1 MAQREKVKGV
11 IVVLLGPIGARYS
24 FADVVD
30 TVESIRTYASPTSRI
45 IIQDH
50 SSPFELGKRIK
61 AQFPD
66 VIIVRAPKN
75 YGPYGGLYQPE
86 SLSILYIHEHL
97 DPDVVIFMDTDA
109 LFTNHGLEDA
119 AIAYFKDHPNVGLM
133 GNFLREGEGIAWPIE
148 KMHKQMG
155 WLGKVRDPERHKVL
169 NDLVKKAHANGWRDG
184 EHIQGGMRIYNATL
198 IPKMIAANMIDRAP
212 IRRLFLANDHI
223 YGLICAACGM
233 EMAHFQAPDY
243 PFAVVWVGMP
253 MSPQAIVEQGV
264 AAFHSTRSWKDAEYA
279 WNEDQIRAF
288 FAAHRA
294 GVTAPLPPK
303 RTAAVASA
311 PVSAPSARGLLPIPA
326 SLRPKLFRLQ
336 FVIKRWMDIV
346 GSAILLVLTAP
357 LMLLLAFLITR
368 DSAGPA
374 LVEAAY
380 VGAKVRGKGGKRSW
394 QSKKIYLYEFRTTQY
409 VDNVDNASPARTRL
423 SGLLCRF
430 CLHKLPLLINVFR
443 GDLSLVGPYPAPATE
458 VEEYSSRELRRL
470 EATPGLTGWSQIRR
484 TRTTEF
490 AQTVERDIWYA
501 EHRSVWLDLL
511 IILVTPFAILRGVPQ
526 DPRKRVEALS
536 ERPSSNV
543 PSATYR

>member
-11 IVVLLGPIGARYS
+11 IVVLLGPIGARYN

-30 TVESIRTYASPTSRI
+30 TVESIRAYASPESRI

-61 AQFPD
+61 AQFRD

-75 YGPYGGLYQPE
+75 YGLYGGLYQPE
-86 SLSILYIHEHL
+86 SLSFLYIHQHL
-97 DPDVVIFMDTDA
+97 DPAVVIFMDTDA
-109 LFTNHGLEDA
+109 MFTNHGLEDA
-119 AIAYFKDHPNVGLM
+119 AIAYFKEHPTVGLM
-133 GNFLREGEGIAWPIE
+133 GNFLREGEGIEWPVQ
-148 KMHKQMG
+148 KLHKQLG
-155 WLGKVRDPERHKVL
+155 WLGKLRDPERHRVL
-169 NDLVKKAHANGWRDG
+169 SDLVKKAHGHGWKDG

-223 YGLICAACGM
+223 YGLLCAACGM
-233 EMAHFQAPDY
+233 EMAHFQAPEY

-264 AAFHSTRSWKDAEYA
+264 AAFHSTRSWKDAEYV
-279 WNEDQIRAF
+279 WNEEQIRAY

-294 GVTAPLPPK
+294 GLTAPLPPK
-303 RTAAVASA
+303 RSGEAA
-311 PVSAPSARGLLPIPA
+311 PVSAPPARGLLPIPA
-326 SLRPKLFRLQ
+326 SMRPKIFRVQ

-346 GSAILLVLTAP
+346 GSAVLLVLTAP
-357 LMLLLAFLITR
+357 LMLVLALLIKR

-374 LVEAAY
+374 LMETAH

-409 VDNVDNASPARTRL
+409 ADNVDNAAPAHTRL
-423 SGLLCRF
+423 SGLLHRF

-443 GDLSLVGPYPAPATE
+443 GDLSLVGPYPATAPE
-458 VEEYSSRELRRL
+458 VEEYSARELRRL
-470 EATPGLTGWSQIRR
+470 EATPGITGWSQITRTRR
-484 TRTTEF
+484 TDF
-490 AQTVERDIWYA
+490 SQTVERDIWYA
-501 EHRSVWLDLL
+501 EHRTLWLDLL
-511 IILVTPFAILRGVPQ
+511 IVVATPFAILRGVPQ
-526 DPRKRVEALS
+526 ETRKRVDPLS
-536 ERPSSNV
+536 EQSPSNV